1 MPTYGNFWME
11 CFEWQISMMN
21 LMTVSDS
28 KTIVVSTSSLSTGP
42 NFVVF
47 ERNKGNRRD
56 SDGQQNSTE
65 KAPAIEFASTSSRW
79 IRGCSRGCRFLSWRG
94 SWHGCCRRFSSCRAV
109 NIRKRRHCKSCQKRT
124 QRIGP
129 FFKEFFFRSH
139 KFVTKEKKH

>member
-1 MPTYGNFWME
+1 MFGQIIMLQMRYFFVDHSNADIWQLLDGMFRMTNFDDE
-11 CFEWQISMMN
+11 
-21 LMTVSDS
+21 LDS

-79 IRGCSRGCRFLSWRG
+79 IRRCSRGCRFLS
-94 SWHGCCRRFSSCRAV
+94 
-109 NIRKRRHCKSCQKRT
+109 
-124 QRIGP
+124 
-129 FFKEFFFRSH
+129 
-139 KFVTKEKKH
+139 